1 MDRDLQTSFI
11 PKKPLVEERVMRTR
25 KVSIFNFLATLIF
38 FASLVSAGGMYFY
51 KANLTQSIA
60 KMKADLERAKDA
72 FEPGVI
78 EDLEKLDRRLNAT
91 VSILDEHITVSPIFA
106 LIEESTLSSVQF
118 TKFDYEMPSDATGD
132 VKVTLT
138 GIAPGY
144 EAIALQNDAYAS
156 EKSIKNPKF
165 SNLELDQRGR
175 ITFDVEFYV
184 ERGEL
189 AYEPNI
195 SMLDNTSVMVPV
207 ENQTLTTTNT
217 Q

>member
-1 MDRDLQTSFI
+1 
-11 PKKPLVEERVMRTR
+11 
-25 KVSIFNFLATLIF
+25 
-38 FASLVSAGGMYFY
+38 
-51 KANLTQSIA
+51 
-60 KMKADLERAKDA
+60 
-72 FEPGVI
+72 
-78 EDLEKLDRRLNAT
+78 LDRRLNAT
-91 VSILDEHITVSPIFA
+91 VSILDEHIAVSPIFS
-106 LIEESTLSSVQF
+106 LIEKSTLSTVQF

-156 EKSIKNPKF
+156 EKTIKNPKF

-189 AYEPNI
+189 AYEPNV
-195 SMLDNTSVMVPV
+195 SMLDNTAVMVPV

>member
-51 KANLTQSIA
+51 KANLTQSIT
-60 KMKADLERAKDA
+60 KMKADLDRAKDA

-78 EDLEKLDRRLNAT
+78 EDLETLDRRLNAT
-91 VSILDEHITVSPIFA
+91 ISILDEHIAVSPIFT
-106 LIEESTLSSVQF
+106 LIEESTLSTVQF

-165 SNLELDQRGR
+165 TNLELDQRGR